1 MDPTTAAP
9 ESADAPGRASAGEW
23 THREFFAL
31 VRALGRLRVIHQS
44 GPSTFEA
51 LCELGPHGF
60 ADGWMNAI
68 CAEYHWHLKL
78 DGFGHVRSVDRTH
91 ARSGRR
97 VLFFELR
104 ERAGAKPF
112 AFIYL
117 HREKGEAF
125 EPEREKAFLE
135 AHEQLAE
142 GVTLREPGS

>member
-9 ESADAPGRASAGEW
+9 ESADARARAAVR
-23 THREFFAL
+23 THRDFFAL

-68 CAEYHWHLKL
+68 CPDYHWHLKL
-78 DGFGHVRSVDRTH
+78 DGFGHVRSRDQAH

-104 ERAGAKPF
+104 ESAASKPF

-117 HREKGEAF
+117 HREKGEQL
-125 EPEREKAFLE
+125 EPEREQAFLR

-142 GVTLREPGS
+142 GAALREPRS